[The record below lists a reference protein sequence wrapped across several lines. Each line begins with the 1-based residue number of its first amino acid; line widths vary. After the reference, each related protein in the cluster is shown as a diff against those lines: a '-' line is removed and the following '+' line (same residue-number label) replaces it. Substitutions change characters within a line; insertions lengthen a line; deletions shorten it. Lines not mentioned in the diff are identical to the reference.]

1 MSVNERVGQ
10 RTLDDEMSEVVP
22 ASEVSWDV
30 ETDVLV
36 AGAGGCGLVATL
48 AASENS
54 ELRVTLLEKTDEP
67 GGNTGLSTGM
77 IPAAGTRFQRA
88 AGIDEA
94 PEDMAQD
101 ILKKNDYEAD
111 EVIVQ
116 HLCEESRVLVHWLV
130 DEWDISLHFVDD
142 FRYPKQSEYR
152 MHAPPGRKGAH
163 LVGELADRVDSQPNA
178 ELLTNTP
185 IRQLVAEDGA
195 VTGVIAGKRHKEA
208 IRAQK
213 IVLATNGFAG
223 NKQMIKEWCP
233 EIEEALYFG
242 ADGNTGDGIRMGAEL
257 GGDLACMDAYQ
268 GFASVIQGIG
278 IHSTYAA
285 IMKGGI
291 MINTDGERF
300 GDESRGY
307 SAFAV
312 DVLRQPNGV
321 AYKLFDQEIF
331 DELEGEFDD
340 FDEAVKLGGYEQ
352 GESIEALAKRFDFNA
367 EMARETLKAY
377 NDAAASGG
385 PDETGRAEGLKPLSP
400 PFYGAEV
407 TGALFHTQGGLVV
420 DEHGRVLREDHTP
433 VENLYAGGGTAV
445 GISGHG
451 AGGYLSGNGLTAALG
466 FGRLAGVHARN
477 ALSDN

>member
-1 MSVNERVGQ
+1 MSADTRVDQ
-10 RTLDDEMSEVVP
+10 RTLEDETTEVVP

-48 AASENS
+48 AASENPD
-54 ELRVTLLEKTDEP
+54 LRVTLLEKTGEP
-67 GGNTGLSTGM
+67 GGNTELSTGM

-88 AGIDEA
+88 AGIAEA
-94 PEDMAQD
+94 PNDMAQD
-101 ILKKNDYEAD
+101 ILEKNDYEAD
-111 EVIVQ
+111 EDIVQ
-116 HLCEESRVLVHWLV
+116 HLCEESRALVHWLV
-130 DEWDISLHFVDD
+130 DEWDVSLHFVDD
-142 FRYPKQSEYR
+142 FRYPKQSEFR
-152 MHAPPGRKGAH
+152 MHAPPGRKGAN
-163 LVGELADRVDSQPNA
+163 LVGELVDRVDAQPNA

-195 VTGVIAGKRHKEA
+195 VTGVIAGKRHREA
-208 IRAQK
+208 IKARK
-213 IVLATNGFAG
+213 VVLATNGFAG
-223 NKQMIKEWCP
+223 NKRMIDEWCP
-233 EIEEALYFG
+233 EIEDALYFG

-268 GFASVIQGIG
+268 GFASVIQGVG

-291 MINTDGERF
+291 MINADGERF

-331 DELEGEFDD
+331 DELAGQFDD
-340 FDEAVKLGGYEQ
+340 FDEAVELDGYER
-352 GESIEALAKRFDFNA
+352 GESVEALADRFEFDA
-367 EMARETLKAY
+367 ETARETLETY
-377 NDAAASGG
+377 NEAAASGG
-385 PDETGRAEGLKPLSP
+385 PDTTGRTDGLKPLSP
-400 PFYGAEV
+400 PLYGAEV

-420 DEHGRVLREDHTP
+420 DEHGQVLREDDSV

-451 AGGYLSGNGLTAALG
+451 AGGYLSGNGLTTALG
-466 FGRLAGVHARN
+466 FGKLAGDHARE
-477 ALSDN
+477 ALSNE